1 MKEHTDN
8 VRKIKYRVA
17 VTCAAEKAQRWLID
31 ALFPRRCPVCDRIVE
46 PKGEMICS
54 TCRKEIAFIEE
65 PVCKVC
71 GRQLSS
77 EEQERCHHC
86 ERHHFRFEYA
96 ISLMNYNET
105 AARSLAAVKYRHRR
119 EYLAYY
125 AMETAERLGPKFLRM
140 RLDALIPV
148 PVHEERLRE
157 RGYNQAEVLAEEIG
171 KRLGIPVYA
180 AALGRRKNTKALKE
194 LNAGQRLKNLTA
206 AFYSGYI
213 PPDVRNVCIV
223 DDIFTTGATMEAC
236 TRLLLEAGVE
246 RVYCFSLSIR
256 TDI

>member
-1 MKEHTDN
+1 MKERTDN
-8 VRKIKYRVA
+8 VRKIKHREA
-17 VTCAAEKAQRWLID
+17 VTHAAEKAQRWLID

-46 PKGEMICS
+46 PKGEMICNA
-54 TCRKEIAFIEE
+54 CRKELAFIEE

-71 GRQLSS
+71 GRQLIS

-119 EYLAYY
+119 EYLVYY

-171 KRLGIPVYA
+171 RILGIPVYA